1 MAPVLDIQDL
11 STHIKLTS
19 SVVQAVGNVDIQ
31 VAAGE
36 SLGIVGESG
45 CGKSMTGLSI
55 MGLLPPGGR
64 IVSGSIKLGDRELV
78 GLKDEELRQIRG
90 NEVAMIFQD
99 PLTSL
104 DPTKT
109 IGYQVAEPVR
119 LHRGASKADALHR
132 VVEVLG
138 LVGLPRPKERLGD
151 YPHQLSGGLR
161 QRVMIAMALACE
173 PKLLIADE
181 PTTALDVTIQAQ
193 ILALLKDLKDRLGMA
208 MLLITHDMGVIA
220 GHADRVNVMYAG
232 RIVETAD
239 AVQLF
244 AEMHHP
250 YTQALLASIPQLS
263 QDANK
268 ALHAIPGLPPDL
280 ANPPPGCRFA
290 ARCSRASDKCRTDE
304 PPLSGK
310 TMDHRFSCWHPV
322 DGPLALALIGQAGPD
337 AASTGL
343 VTPDAE
349 SVAEATPPPDKAGYA
364 PHLVVD
370 APLPEAPS
378 TSGEAAEA
386 DAASEADGEVPSEQT
401 VVVAAGL
408 EVTADG
414 RLEVTERTV
423 EAAMADGD
431 QGGQGGGVPLLDLRN
446 LVKEYPITSGAILQR
461 KVASIKAVSDVSFS
475 VPAGTTFGL
484 VGESGCGKTTIG
496 KMIVALEKP
505 NSGAVTL
512 AGLNVSELRGGE
524 LRRKRR
530 DLQLMFQD
538 PHSSLDPRMRV
549 GAIISEPLAVQH
561 LGSRRAQQ
569 ERVFELLGEVGL
581 PRNSVERYPHEFSG
595 GQRQRI
601 GLARALTLNPRL
613 IVADEPV
620 SALDVSIRAQVLNL
634 MKRLQSSHGL
644 TYVVISHDLAVV
656 KYMAER
662 IGVMYLGKLVELGS
676 GQDIYERAAHP
687 YTTGLIATIPVPD
700 PSVERAKKGAGI
712 KGELPS
718 PVNPPSGCRFR
729 TRCQFAQ
736 ELCAAEEPQLRSFGP
751 GHIAACH
758 FPLQPPD
765 GSPVSAHAMTTT
777 GDGSR

>member
-19 SVVQAVGNVDIQ
+19 SVVQAVGNIDLHVD
-31 VAAGE
+31 AGE
-36 SLGIVGESG
+36 TLGIVGESG

-55 MGLLPPGGR
+55 MGLLPPGGS
-64 IVSGSIKLGDRELV
+64 IVSGSIKLNDRELV
-78 GLKDEELRQIRG
+78 GLKDEELRRVRG
-90 NEVAMIFQD
+90 NEIAMIFQD

-109 IGYQVAEPVR
+109 IGYQVGEPVR
-119 LHRGASKADALHR
+119 LHRGASKAEALDR
-132 VVEVLG
+132 AVEVLA

-193 ILALLKDLKDRLGMA
+193 ILALLRDLKDRLGMA

-232 RIVETAD
+232 RVVETAE
-239 AVQLF
+239 AVELF
-244 AEMHHP
+244 TSMHHP
-250 YTQALLASIPQLS
+250 YTQALLASIPQLK

-280 ANPPPGCRFA
+280 TRPPQGCRFA
-290 ARCSRASDKCRTDE
+290 ARCPRASDKCRTEE
-304 PPLSGK
+304 PPLAGK
-310 TMDHRFSCWHPV
+310 TFDHRFACWHPV
-322 DGPLALALIGQAGPD
+322 DGPLVLTTIGHTGPD
-337 AASTGL
+337 AESTGL
-343 VTPDAE
+343 VASDAE
-349 SVAEATPPPDKAGYA
+349 SLAQAAAGDKGGYVSDAVLAEEET
-364 PHLVVD
+364 
-370 APLPEAPS
+370 
-378 TSGEAAEA
+378 AAEDSGA
-386 DAASEADGEVPSEQT
+386 TEPDETER

-414 RLEVTERTV
+414 RLEVTEREV
-423 EAAMADGD
+423 AVAEANGDGA
-431 QGGQGGGVPLLDLRN
+431 GGLAPLLDLRN
-446 LVKEYPITSGAILQR
+446 LVKEYPVTSGAVLRR
-461 KVASIKAVSDVSFS
+461 KVAAVHAVSDVSFS
-475 VPAGTTFGL
+475 VPTGTTFGL

-496 KMIVALEKP
+496 KMIVALERP

-512 AGLNVSELRGGE
+512 GGVDVSKLHGSE

-549 GAIISEPLAVQH
+549 GTIIGEPLAVQH
-561 LGSRRAQQ
+561 IGSRRAQRD
-569 ERVFELLGEVGL
+569 RVFELLSEVGL
-581 PRNSVERYPHEFSG
+581 PRNAVERYPHEFSG

-634 MKRLQSSHGL
+634 MKRLQASHGL

-676 GQDIYERAAHP
+676 AQDIYERAAHP
-687 YTTGLIATIPVPD
+687 YTAGLIATIPVPE
-700 PSVERAKKGAGI
+700 PAAERAKQGVAI

-736 ELCAAEEPQLRSFGP
+736 ERCAAEEPKLRSFGP
-751 GHIAACH
+751 GHVAACH
-758 FPLQPPD
+758 FPLQTPD
-765 GSPVSAHAMTTT
+765 GAEVDTSVMTGT
-777 GDGSR
+777 GEPAR

>member
-19 SVVQAVGNVDIQ
+19 SVVQAVGNIDLHVD
-31 VAAGE
+31 AGE
-36 SLGIVGESG
+36 TLGIVGESG

-55 MGLLPPGGR
+55 MGLLPPGGS
-64 IVSGSIKLGDRELV
+64 IVGGSVKLNDRELV
-78 GLKDEELRQIRG
+78 GLKDEELRRIRG
-90 NEVAMIFQD
+90 NEIAMIFQD

-109 IGYQVAEPVR
+109 IGYQVGEPVR
-119 LHRGASKADALHR
+119 LHRGASKAEALDR
-132 VVEVLG
+132 AVEVLA
-138 LVGLPRPKERLGD
+138 LVGLPRPKERLSD

-193 ILALLKDLKDRLGMA
+193 ILALLRDLKDRLGMA

-232 RIVETAD
+232 RVVETAEAND
-239 AVQLF
+239 LF
-244 AEMHHP
+244 TEMHHP
-250 YTQALLASIPQLS
+250 YTQALLASIPQLK
-263 QDANK
+263 QDASK

-280 ANPPPGCRFA
+280 TRPPQGCRFA
-290 ARCSRASDKCRTDE
+290 ARCPRASDKCRTEE
-304 PPLSGK
+304 PPLAGK
-310 TMDHRFSCWHPV
+310 TFEHKFACWHPV
-322 DGPLALALIGQAGPD
+322 DGPLVLTTIGETGPD
-337 AASTGL
+337 ALSIGLGAS
-343 VTPDAE
+343 DAV
-349 SVAEATPPPDKAGYA
+349 SLAQAAAGDGVGYVSDAT
-364 PHLVVD
+364 L
-370 APLPEAPS
+370 
-378 TSGEAAEA
+378 
-386 DAASEADGEVPSEQT
+386 ADGEPAAADSGAAEPDKSEP

-414 RLEVTERTV
+414 RLEVTERAV
-423 EAAMADGD
+423 EAIAGNGDGV
-431 QGGQGGGVPLLDLRN
+431 GGPAPLLDIRN
-446 LVKEYPITSGAILQR
+446 LVKEYPVTSGAVLRR
-461 KVASIKAVSDVSFS
+461 KVAAVHAVSDVSFS

-496 KMIVALEKP
+496 KMIVALERP

-512 AGLNVSELRGGE
+512 GGVDMSKLHGGE

-549 GAIISEPLAVQH
+549 GAIIGEPLAVQR
-561 LGSRRAQQ
+561 LGSKRAQ
-569 ERVFELLGEVGL
+569 RDRIFELLGEVGL
-581 PRNSVERYPHEFSG
+581 PRNAVERYPHEFSG

-601 GLARALTLNPRL
+601 GLARALTLNPKL

-634 MKRLQSSHGL
+634 MKRLQASHGL

-656 KYMAER
+656 KYMADR

-676 GQDIYERAAHP
+676 AQDIYERAAHP
-687 YTTGLIATIPVPD
+687 YTAGLIATIPVPE
-700 PSVERAKKGAGI
+700 PAAERAKEGVAI

-729 TRCQFAQ
+729 TRCPFAQ
-736 ELCAAEEPQLRSFGP
+736 ERCAAEEPKLRSFGP
-751 GHIAACH
+751 GHVAACH
-758 FPLQPPD
+758 FPLQTPD
-765 GSPVSAHAMTTT
+765 GAEVDTPAMTAT
-777 GDGSR
+777 GEVHP

>member
-1 MAPVLDIQDL
+1 MAPVLEIENL
-11 STHIKLTS
+11 STHIKLS
-19 SVVQAVGNVDIQ
+19 RAVVQAVGNVDLR
-31 VAAGE
+31 VDAGE
-36 SLGIVGESG
+36 TLGIVGESG
-45 CGKSMTGLSI
+45 CGKSMMGLSI
-55 MGLLPPGGR
+55 IGLLPPGGS
-64 IVSGSIKLGDRELV
+64 IVGGSIKLNSRELV
-78 GLKDEELRQIRG
+78 GLKDEELRRVRG
-90 NEVAMIFQD
+90 NEIAMIFQD

-119 LHRGASKADALHR
+119 LHRQASKAGALDR
-132 VVEVLG
+132 AVEVLS
-138 LVGLPRPKERLGD
+138 LVGLPRPKERLED

-161 QRVMIAMALACE
+161 QRVMIAMALANE

-193 ILALLKDLKDRLGMA
+193 ILALLRDLKDRLGMA

-220 GHADRVNVMYAG
+220 GHSDRVNVMYAG
-232 RIVETAD
+232 RVVETAG
-239 AVQLF
+239 VMELF
-244 AEMHHP
+244 SEMHHP
-250 YTQALLASIPQLS
+250 YTQALLASIPQLD
-263 QDANK
+263 QDARK

-280 ANPPPGCRFA
+280 SNLPEGCRFA
-290 ARCSRASDKCRTDE
+290 VRCSRATDKCRTDE

-310 TMDHRFSCWHPV
+310 TYEHRFSCWHPV
-322 DGPLALALIGQAGPD
+322 DGPLALAGIGSGGPDARSTGLLAPD
-337 AASTGL
+337 AASIGEASAADEPA
-343 VTPDAE
+343 V
-349 SVAEATPPPDKAGYA
+349 VA
-364 PHLVVD
+364 D
-370 APLPEAPS
+370 APLADAG
-378 TSGEAAEA
+378 TSGPPTGHESGRSDPA
-386 DAASEADGEVPSEQT
+386 
-401 VVVAAGL
+401 VVAAGL
-408 EVTADG
+408 TPTADG
-414 RLEVTERTV
+414 HLEMTERPVGPVTV
-423 EAAMADGD
+423 GGDGI
-431 QGGQGGGVPLLDLRN
+431 VPLLVLRN
-446 LVKEYPITSGAILQR
+446 IVKEYPVTSGILQR
-461 KVASIKAVSDVSFS
+461 KVASVKAVSDVSFS

-512 AGLNVSELRGGE
+512 GGMNVTALHGAE

-549 GAIISEPLAVQH
+549 GAIIGEPLAVQH
-561 LGSRRAQQ
+561 LGNKRAQRD
-569 ERVFELLGEVGL
+569 RVFELLGEVGL
-581 PRNSVERYPHEFSG
+581 PRNAVERYPHEFSG

-634 MKRLQSSHGL
+634 MKRLQATHGL

-656 KYMAER
+656 KYMADR

-676 GQDIYERAAHP
+676 GQDIYARPAHP
-687 YTTGLIATIPVPD
+687 YTAGLIATIPVPR
-700 PSVERAKKGAGI
+700 PTAERAKKDVAI

-729 TRCQFAQ
+729 TRCQYAQ
-736 ELCAAEEPQLRSFGP
+736 ERCSVEEPQLRSFGP
-751 GHIAACH
+751 GHVAACH
-758 FPLQPPD
+758 FPLQTPYGADADIP
-765 GSPVSAHAMTTT
+765 AMTST
-777 GDGSR
+777 GEPL

>member
-1 MAPVLDIQDL
+1 MAPVLDIQNL

-19 SVVQAVGNVDIQ
+19 SVVQAVGNVDLQ
-31 VAAGE
+31 VDAGE
-36 SLGIVGESG
+36 TLGVVGESG

-55 MGLLPPGGR
+55 MGLLPPGGS
-64 IVSGSIKLGDRELV
+64 IVNGSIKLDGRELV
-78 GLKDEELRQIRG
+78 GLKADELRQIRG
-90 NEVAMIFQD
+90 NEIAMIFQD

-109 IGYQVAEPVR
+109 IGYQVSEPVR
-119 LHRGASKADALHR
+119 LHRGASKAEALDR
-132 VVEVLG
+132 AVEMLS
-138 LVGLPRPKERLGD
+138 LVGLPRPKERLRD

-193 ILALLKDLKDRLGMA
+193 ILALLRELKDRLGMA

-232 RIVETAD
+232 RVVETAE
-239 AVQLF
+239 AATLF
-244 AEMHHP
+244 DHMHHP
-250 YTQALLASIPQLS
+250 YTQALLASIPQLD
-263 QDANK
+263 QDTRK

-280 ANPPPGCRFA
+280 SHPPQGCRFA
-290 ARCSRASDKCRTDE
+290 ARCPRASDKCRTDE
-304 PPLSGK
+304 PSLAGK
-310 TMDHRFSCWHPV
+310 TFDHRFSCWHPV
-322 DGPLALALIGQAGPD
+322 DGPLALAVIGEAGPD
-337 AASTGL
+337 ALSTGL
-343 VTPDAE
+343 VAPDAVSMNE
-349 SVAEATPPPDKAGYA
+349 AAAGDKVGLVA
-364 PHLVVD
+364 D
-370 APLPEAPS
+370 APLPDASKPAQDTQEPAPEPA
-378 TSGEAAEA
+378 GAEHL
-386 DAASEADGEVPSEQT
+386 

-414 RLEVTERTV
+414 RLEVTERKV
-423 EAAMADGD
+423 EVAGANGN
-431 QGGQGGGVPLLDLRN
+431 GVPPLLELRN
-446 LVKEYPITSGAILQR
+446 LVKEFPITSGAILQR
-461 KVASIKAVSDVSFS
+461 KVASVKAVSDVSFA

-496 KMIVALEKP
+496 KLIVALEKP
-505 NSGAVTL
+505 NSGAITL
-512 AGLNVSELRGGE
+512 NGEDVSKLRRGD

-538 PHSSLDPRMRV
+538 PQSSLDPRMRV
-549 GAIISEPLAVQH
+549 GTIIAEPLAVQH
-561 LGSRRAQQ
+561 LGSKRAQRD
-569 ERVFELLGEVGL
+569 RVYELLSEVGL
-581 PRNSVERYPHEFSG
+581 PRNAVERYPHEFSG

-601 GLARALTLNPRL
+601 GLARALTVNPRL

-634 MKRLQSSHGL
+634 MKRLQASHGL

-656 KYMAER
+656 KYMADR

-676 GQDIYERAAHP
+676 GEDIYERAAHP
-687 YTTGLIATIPVPD
+687 YTAGLLATIPVPN
-700 PSVERAKKGAGI
+700 PTLERAKTGAAI

-729 TRCQFAQ
+729 TRCPFAQ
-736 ELCAAEEPQLRSFGP
+736 ELCAAEEPPLRSFGP
-751 GHIAACH
+751 GHLAACH
-758 FPLQPPD
+758 FPLQTPD
-765 GSPVSAHAMTTT
+765 GATVGTSVMTAAGLSGGPPSA
-777 GDGSR
+777 

>member
-1 MAPVLDIQDL
+1 
-11 STHIKLTS
+11 
-19 SVVQAVGNVDIQ
+19 
-31 VAAGE
+31 
-36 SLGIVGESG
+36 
-45 CGKSMTGLSI
+45 MTGLSI
-55 MGLLPPGGR
+55 MGLLPPGGH
-64 IVSGSIKLGDRELV
+64 IIGGSIKLVGRELV
-78 GLKDEELRQIRG
+78 GLREEELRQIRG
-90 NEVAMIFQD
+90 NDVAMIFQD

-119 LHRGASKADALHR
+119 LHRGASKADALDR
-132 VVEVLG
+132 AVQVLSM
-138 LVGLPRPKERLGD
+138 VGLPRPRERLGD

-193 ILALLKDLKDRLGMA
+193 ILALLRDLKERLGMA

-232 RIVETAD
+232 RVVETAE
-239 AVQLF
+239 VNSLF
-244 AEMHHP
+244 TEMHHP
-250 YTQALLASIPQLS
+250 YTQALLASIPQLD
-263 QDANK
+263 QDASK

-280 ANPPPGCRFA
+280 TRPPQGCRFA
-290 ARCSRASDKCRTDE
+290 ARCPRASDKCRTEE
-304 PPLSGK
+304 PPLAGK
-310 TMDHRFSCWHPV
+310 TFEHRFACWHPV
-322 DGPLALALIGQAGPD
+322 DGPLVLATIGEAGPD

-343 VTPDAE
+343 VAPDAE
-349 SVAEATPPPDKAGYA
+349 SLTQAAAGDKIGYVSDIA
-364 PHLVVD
+364 
-370 APLPEAPS
+370 LP
-378 TSGEAAEA
+378 
-386 DAASEADGEVPSEQT
+386 DGESTAEQDSGAAAADEPEH

-414 RLEVTERTV
+414 RLEVTEREV
-423 EAAMADGD
+423 EAAEADGD
-431 QGGQGGGVPLLDLRN
+431 GAAPLLDIRN
-446 LVKEYPITSGAILQR
+446 LVKEYPVTSGAVLRR
-461 KVASIKAVSDVSFS
+461 KVAAVHAVSDVSFS

-496 KMIVALEKP
+496 KMIVALERP

-512 AGLNVSELRGGE
+512 GGVDMSKLRGGD

-549 GAIISEPLAVQH
+549 GTIIGEPLAVQH
-561 LGSRRAQQ
+561 LGSKRAQRD
-569 ERVFELLGEVGL
+569 RVFELLSEVGL
-581 PRNSVERYPHEFSG
+581 PRNAVERYPHEFSG

-634 MKRLQSSHGL
+634 MKRLQASHGL

-662 IGVMYLGKLVELGS
+662 IGVMYLGKLVEIGS

-687 YTTGLIATIPVPD
+687 YTAGLIATIPLPE
-700 PSVERAKKGAGI
+700 PSAERAKQGAAI
-712 KGELPS
+712 RGELPS

-736 ELCAAEEPQLRSFGP
+736 ERCAAEEPKLRSFGP
-751 GHIAACH
+751 GHMAACH
-758 FPLQPPD
+758 FPLQTPD
-765 GSPVSAHAMTTT
+765 GAEMDTPVMTGT
-777 GDGSR
+777 GGPAR

>member
-1 MAPVLDIQDL
+1 MAPVLEIQDL

-19 SVVQAVGNVDIQ
+19 SVVQAVGNVDMS
-31 VAAGE
+31 VDAGE
-36 SLGIVGESG
+36 TLGIVGESG

-55 MGLLPPGGR
+55 MGLLPPGGH
-64 IVSGSIKLGDRELV
+64 IVSGSVKLAGRELV
-78 GLKDEELRQIRG
+78 GLKDEEMRQIRG

-119 LHRGASKADALHR
+119 LHRGVSKAEALGR
-132 VVEVLG
+132 AVEVLS

-193 ILALLKDLKDRLGMA
+193 ILALLRDLKDRLGMA

-232 RIVETAD
+232 RVVETAEVND
-239 AVQLF
+239 LF
-244 AEMHHP
+244 TQMHHP
-250 YTQALLASIPQLS
+250 YTQALLASIPQLD
-263 QDANK
+263 QDSGK

-280 ANPPPGCRFA
+280 AHPPEGCRFA
-290 ARCSRASDKCRTDE
+290 ARCSRATDKCRAEE
-304 PPLSGK
+304 PPLAGR
-310 TMDHRFSCWHPV
+310 TPDHRFACWHPV

-337 AASTGL
+337 AESTGL
-343 VTPDAE
+343 VAPDAE
-349 SVAEATPPPDKAGYA
+349 SVAEASTTIG
-364 PHLVVD
+364 LVAD
-370 APLPEAPS
+370 APLPDARA
-378 TSGEAAEA
+378 GEAVQDAQAGEA
-386 DAASEADGEVPSEQT
+386 VPDVEQPA
-401 VVVAAGL
+401 VVAAGL

-414 RLEVTERTV
+414 RLEVTEREV
-423 EAAMADGD
+423 DAAAPEGN
-431 QGGQGGGVPLLDLRN
+431 GASSLLELRN
-446 LVKEYPITSGAILQR
+446 LVKEFPITTGAILQR
-461 KVASIKAVSDVSFS
+461 KVSSVKAVSGVSFS

-505 NSGAVTL
+505 DAGEITL
-512 AGLNVSELRGGE
+512 GGLNVSRLRGSD
-524 LRRKRR
+524 LRRRRR

-549 GAIISEPLAVQH
+549 GAIISEPLTVQH
-561 LGSRRAQQ
+561 LGNKRAQRD
-569 ERVFELLGEVGL
+569 RVFELLSEVGL
-581 PRNSVERYPHEFSG
+581 PRNAVERYPHEFSG

-634 MKRLQSSHGL
+634 MKRLQASHGL

-656 KYMAER
+656 KYMADR
-662 IGVMYLGKLVELGS
+662 IGVMYLGKLVEIGS
-676 GQDIYERAAHP
+676 GEDIYQRAAHP
-687 YTTGLIATIPVPD
+687 YTVGLIATIPVPK
-700 PSVERAKKGAGI
+700 PSAERAKKGAAI

-718 PVNPPSGCRFR
+718 PVYPPSGCRFR
-729 TRCQFAQ
+729 TRCPFAQ
-736 ELCAAEEPQLRSFGP
+736 ERCSAEEPLLRPFGP
-751 GHIAACH
+751 GHMAACH
-758 FPLQPPD
+758 FPLQTPSEADATAP
-765 GSPVSAHAMTTT
+765 AMTAT
-777 GDGSR
+777 GEPRT

>member
-11 STHIKLTS
+11 STHIKLTR
-19 SVVQAVGNVDIQ
+19 SVVQAVGNVDLY
-31 VAAGE
+31 VEAGE
-36 SLGIVGESG
+36 SLGVVGESG

-55 MGLLPPGGR
+55 MGLLPPGGS
-64 IVSGSIKLGDRELV
+64 IVSGSIKLDGRELV
-78 GLKDEELRQIRG
+78 GLKDDELRAIRG
-90 NEVAMIFQD
+90 NDIAMIFQD

-109 IGYQVAEPVR
+109 IGYQVGEPVR
-119 LHRGASKADALHR
+119 LHRGASKAEALDR
-132 VVEVLG
+132 AVEVLS

-232 RIVETAD
+232 RVVETAD
-239 AVQLF
+239 AGDLF
-244 AEMHHP
+244 TEMHHP
-250 YTQALLASIPQLS
+250 YTQALLASIPQLD
-263 QDANK
+263 QDASK

-280 ANPPPGCRFA
+280 AHPPQGCRFA
-290 ARCSRASDKCRTDE
+290 ARCSRATDKCRTDE
-304 PPLSGK
+304 PSLSGK
-310 TMDHRFSCWHPV
+310 TLEHRFSCWHPV
-322 DGPLALALIGQAGPD
+322 DGPLALAVIGEGGPD
-337 AASTGL
+337 AVSTGL
-343 VTPDAE
+343 VLSDAE
-349 SVAEATPPPDKAGYA
+349 SVQQAAPGDQGSLVADVPLAEAE
-364 PHLVVD
+364 
-370 APLPEAPS
+370 PLQAEALEAEAPEA
-378 TSGEAAEA
+378 AA
-386 DAASEADGEVPSEQT
+386 AAGAI
-401 VVVAAGL
+401 VVAAGL

-414 RLEVTERTV
+414 RIEVTEQAV
-423 EAAMADGD
+423 EVAAADGAD
-431 QGGQGGGVPLLDLRN
+431 GSAAPLLELRN
-446 LVKEYPITSGAILQR
+446 LVKEYPITSGAIMQR
-461 KVASIKAVSDVSFS
+461 KVASVKAVSDVSFS

-496 KMIVALEKP
+496 KMIVALERP
-505 NSGAVTL
+505 NSGLVSL
-512 AGLNVSELRGGE
+512 AGTNVSGLRGSE

-549 GAIISEPLAVQH
+549 GAIIAEPLAVQR
-561 LGSRRAQQ
+561 LGSRRARQ

-581 PRNSVERYPHEFSG
+581 PRNAVERYPHEFSG

-634 MKRLQSSHGL
+634 MKRLQASHGL
-644 TYVVISHDLAVV
+644 TYVVISHDMAVV

-676 GQDIYERAAHP
+676 ADDVYQRAAHP
-687 YTTGLIATIPVPD
+687 YTAGLIATIPVPQ
-700 PSVERAKKGAGI
+700 PAVERAKKGVAI
-712 KGELPS
+712 RGELPS

-729 TRCQFAQ
+729 TRCKFAQ
-736 ELCAAEEPQLRSFGP
+736 ELCAVEEPQLRSFGP
-751 GHIAACH
+751 GHVAACH
-758 FPLQPPD
+758 FPLQTPD
-765 GSPVSAHAMTTT
+765 GAPVSVGVTSTAA
-777 GDGSR
+777 DSSR